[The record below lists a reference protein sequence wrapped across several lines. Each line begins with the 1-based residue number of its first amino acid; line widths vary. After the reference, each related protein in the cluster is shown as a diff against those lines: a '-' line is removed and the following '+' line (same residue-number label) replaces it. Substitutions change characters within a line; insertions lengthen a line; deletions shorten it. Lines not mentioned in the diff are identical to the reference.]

1 MYCQPGGLIHQK
13 RKGVLIDDAQTDL
26 RLRTNASTLGRQC
39 KPDHLPWKDPL
50 IGQHWPVIRK
60 KAAALELDP
69 AGEVGRHGAPAQKI
83 AQQHPLRPFLIRH
96 PETQLHPRALP
107 LSWVRLPPQKAGAAH
122 RFLHK
127 QYIKKSR
134 ILQMPPVYD
143 IMCNG
148 KRVEHTAAGRL

>member
-1 MYCQPGGLIHQK
+1 MHCQPGGLIHQK

-39 KPDHLPWKDPL
+39 KRTTLPRKDPL
-50 IGQHWPVIRK
+50 IGQHRPVICK

-107 LSWVRLPPQKAGAAH
+107 LSWG
-122 RFLHK
+122 
-127 QYIKKSR
+127 
-134 ILQMPPVYD
+134 
-143 IMCNG
+143 
-148 KRVEHTAAGRL
+148 TAAAAEGRRRTSILAQTVYQKKPHLANAAGL